1 MGASWSSPPDATA
14 TPPPTA
20 AAQPTSAIPNAIFLL
35 LCMFVLLVSGV
46 PPACAHPPEPALTEP
61 FSRCSGREGSM
72 DAVKLLLVE
81 DDKKIATAVKRGLEA
96 EGFTVDVSF
105 DGTDGLW
112 QATEHAYDL
121 LVLDIMLPGRNGF
134 QICADLR

>member
-1 MGASWSSPPDATA
+1 M
-14 TPPPTA
+14 
-20 AAQPTSAIPNAIFLL
+20 
-35 LCMFVLLVSGV
+35 
-46 PPACAHPPEPALTEP
+46 
-61 FSRCSGREGSM
+61 
-72 DAVKLLLVE
+72 KLLLVE

-112 QATEHAYDL
+112 QATEHTYDL

-134 QICADLR
+134 QICADLRAAGNWTPILMLTAKDGEWDEA